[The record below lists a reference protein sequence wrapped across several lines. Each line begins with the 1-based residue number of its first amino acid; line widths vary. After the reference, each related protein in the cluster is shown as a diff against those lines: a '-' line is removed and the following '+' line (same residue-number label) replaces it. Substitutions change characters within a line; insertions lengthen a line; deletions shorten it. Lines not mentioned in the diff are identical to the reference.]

1 MGIRVF
7 AACSV
12 LALLV
17 VAGCGNSRS
26 EESQGQSPALVRLAC
41 TKAEDTGQVGGALS
55 VVDDH
60 GDPVSLSQDD
70 ATVTV
75 ETRAGDGPWKL
86 VEDVRYGFNGPSQ
99 LDVVLVVD
107 NSGSELS
114 ELETIQETARDFAR
128 KLQVR
133 AHRDRVALVRVST
146 VAQVLTPLTEDL
158 DVFDAAVDSLFAKN
172 GWTAL
177 WDGLRVANEVL
188 SQGALGQVKGADEEI
203 CLGRTYRAIVAFTDG
218 RENNSA
224 DEHET
229 SYPGDGVDT
238 TLDMVAEQEVLGAR
252 TPLHLVGI
260 GPKVDPETLS
270 GLAETTQGYYAV
282 IEDFNSLHGKLMS
295 AAARLDGEIPVCF
308 VPNDCADTQA
318 RISVTLVSDPEAA
331 PLVAELAL
339 PNDWCAAVA
348 AEGKGKK

>member
-1 MGIRVF
+1 MAIRVLVP
-7 AACSV
+7 CSV

-17 VAGCGNSRS
+17 VAGCGNSQP
-26 EESQGQSPALVRLAC
+26 EEQSAALVRLAC
-41 TKAEDTGQVGGALS
+41 SKADETGQVSGALS
-55 VVDDH
+55 VVDKK
-60 GDPVSLSQDD
+60 GDPVSISKDD
-70 ATVTV
+70 ATVGV
-75 ETRAGDGPWKL
+75 ETRAGDGPWKTIK
-86 VEDVRYGFNGPSQ
+86 DVQHGFNGPAQ

-107 NSGSELS
+107 NSGSEID
-114 ELETIQETARDFAR
+114 ELERIQETARDFAR
-128 KLQVR
+128 KLEVR

-146 VAQVLTPLTEDL
+146 VAKVLTPLTEDL
-158 DVFDAAVDSLFAKN
+158 DAFDAAVASLFVRN

-177 WDGLRVANEVL
+177 WDGIRVANEIL
-188 SQGALGQVKGADEEI
+188 AEDALGQVKGADGEI

-238 TLDMVAEQEVLGAR
+238 TLDMLAEQEVLGAR

-270 GLAETTQGYYAV
+270 GLADKTQGYYAA
-282 IEDFNSLHGKLMS
+282 IDDFNSLHGKLMS
-295 AAARLDGEIPVCF
+295 AAARLDGQIPVCF

-318 RISVTLVSDPEAA
+318 RISVTLASDPAA
-331 PLVAELAL
+331 TPLVAELPL
-339 PNDWCAAVA
+339 PDEWCAVVA
-348 AEGKGKK
+348 DNGKSKK